1 MFTSTV
7 SKLQSTASVD
17 DLSGYLHQIN
27 STLSRLNPEVYDYY
41 SSDLTQLKQTLVNL
55 EVAHI
60 KHTAISQGL
69 CDFYPTCD
77 CVINKMVFV
86 ADIQPHHRILK
97 PTNSVRPTLHDCNGE
112 ALA

>member
-1 MFTSTV
+1 MIANTTSE
-7 SKLQSTASVD
+7 LQLTATTD
-17 DLSGYLHQIN
+17 NLENYLHQVN
-27 STLSRLNPEVYDYY
+27 TTLSHLDRDLYAHH
-41 SSDLTQLKQTLVNL
+41 SSDLAQLKQTLVNL